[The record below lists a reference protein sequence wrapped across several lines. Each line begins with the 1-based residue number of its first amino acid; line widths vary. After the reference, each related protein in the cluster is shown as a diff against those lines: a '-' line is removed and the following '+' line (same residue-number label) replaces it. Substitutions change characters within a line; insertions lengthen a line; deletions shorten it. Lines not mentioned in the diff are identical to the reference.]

1 MNVKS
6 GKTATVIGKT
16 LSCRKF
22 DADPKSAREAAVAGP
37 VFIAQG
43 GYHAFALITIQEY
56 RRLGG
61 RAESI
66 LDLLAMPE
74 DLRKSISIRRVWEDE
89 PVRAADFFV
98 IFSLNLKGVE

>member
-22 DADPKSAREAAVAGP
+22 DADPKSAREVAVAGP

-43 GYHAFALITIQEY
+43 GYHAFALITIEEY

-66 LDLLAMPE
+66 LDLLAIPGIAEIDFDPPRMG
-74 DLRKSISIRRVWEDE
+74 DE
-89 PVRAADFFV
+89 PVRAADF
-98 IFSLNLKGVE
+98 S